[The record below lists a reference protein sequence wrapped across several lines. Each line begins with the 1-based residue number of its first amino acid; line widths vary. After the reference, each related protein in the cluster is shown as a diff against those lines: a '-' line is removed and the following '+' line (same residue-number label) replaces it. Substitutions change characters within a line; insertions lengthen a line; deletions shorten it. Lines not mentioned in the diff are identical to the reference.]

1 MQCPHN
7 FFSKWWLIADN
18 VFGKTSLVHGSG
30 LLPYLVSLIFTLD
43 NLRLGNQHNNGE
55 TDHAGDHAGG
65 GDDDGGHGGDVG
77 GGHGGDG
84 DDEIPFNLHEKC
96 WNKFAFHVDLDCE
109 WLQNKLDGWC
119 APFKNASC

>member
-1 MQCPHN
+1 M
-7 FFSKWWLIADN
+7 IADK

-65 GDDDGGHGGDVG
+65 GDDDGGHGGDGGGGHGGDDG

-84 DDEIPFNLHEKC
+84 DDEIPFNLHGKC
-96 WNKFAFHVDLDCE
+96 
-109 WLQNKLDGWC
+109 
-119 APFKNASC
+119 

>member
-18 VFGKTSLVHGSG
+18 VFGKACLVHGSG

-65 GDDDGGHGGDVG
+65 DDDGGHGGDDDGGHGGDDG

-84 DDEIPFNLHEKC
+84 DDEIQSARKMLK
-96 WNKFAFHVDLDCE
+96 
-109 WLQNKLDGWC
+109 
-119 APFKNASC
+119 